1 MYSASDLKKGL
12 KIEIDGDPCVITQ
25 FEFSKPGKGQAL
37 YRCKIKNLIS
47 GNTFDKT
54 YRSVEKVDKCALISR
69 DYTFSYLDGD
79 TYVFSDNETYEE
91 ALLSSELLGDRRYFI
106 VDDMSVEILFHNDR
120 ALDVTLPN
128 FIELTIAETEPG
140 ARGDTA
146 TNVMKPAKIEN
157 GYELNVPIFINEGD
171 LIRIDTRTGADAD
184 RVACGERECALE

>member
-12 KIEIDGDPCVITQ
+12 KIEIDGDPCVITG

-54 YRSVEKVDKCALISR
+54 FRSVDKIKKAALVSQ
-69 DYTFSYLDGD
+69 S
-79 TYVFSDNETYEE
+79 YVFSYVDGNEYVFSHVDTFEE
-91 ALLSSELLGDRRYFI
+91 VRLSEELLGDRRFFI
-106 VDDMSVEILFHNDR
+106 ADDMQVDILFHNGR
-120 ALDVTLPN
+120 ALDISLPN
-128 FIELTIAETEPG
+128 FIEKTVVETEPG

-146 TNVMKPAKIEN
+146 TNVTKPAKLDN

-171 LIRIDTRTGADAD
+171 VIRIDTRTGQYAD
-184 RVACGERECALE
+184 RVSKG

>member
-12 KIEIDGDPCVITQ
+12 KIEIDGDPCVITG

-54 YRSVEKVDKCALISR
+54 YRSVEKVKKAALMSQ
-69 DYTFSYLDGD
+69 DYTFSYVDGNS
-79 TYVFSDNETYEE
+79 YVFSHNETYEE
-91 ALLSSELLGDRRYFI
+91 VHIDEEMLGERKFFI
-106 VDDMSVEILFHNDR
+106 VDDMQVEILFHNDR

-128 FIELTIAETEPG
+128 FVEKVIAETEPG

-146 TNVMKPAKIEN
+146 TNVNKPAKLDN
-157 GYELNVPIFINEGD
+157 GYEINVPIFINEGD
-171 LIRIDTRTGADAD
+171 VIRIDTRTGQYAD
-184 RVACGERECALE
+184 RVSKG